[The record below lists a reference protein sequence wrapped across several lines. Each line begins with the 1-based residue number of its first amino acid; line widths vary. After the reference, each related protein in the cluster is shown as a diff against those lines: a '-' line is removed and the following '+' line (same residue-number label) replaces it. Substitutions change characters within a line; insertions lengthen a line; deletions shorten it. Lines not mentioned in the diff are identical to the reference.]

1 MTTIYN
7 KLCSL
12 KLVLAIVF
20 IIGGVNIFWEFSECL
35 VFIIFVIYFQ
45 TYSPNDEILINIYS
59 NNPHNFLKKEIELRK
74 EKNLP
79 PFFKLVS
86 LIISGKNEIE
96 LQNFSIKLKNKLTK
110 LVNTDILGPVNAP
123 IFKIKN
129 KYRKRILLR
138 YPKEIY
144 IQKNLKPILKNLK
157 IPPKIKLEVDVDPI
171 NFH

>member
-1 MTTIYN
+1 MDEP
-7 KLCSL
+7 LEFQSL
-12 KLVLAIVF
+12 NIWEGRWLF
-20 IIGGVNIFWEFSECL
+20 ILVNIVNQDDTKDS
-35 VFIIFVIYFQ
+35 IRQ
-45 TYSPNDEILINIYS
+45 S
-59 NNPHNFLKKEIELRK
+59 
-74 EKNLP
+74 KNLP

-144 IQKNLKPILKNLK
+144 IQKNLKPIIKNLK